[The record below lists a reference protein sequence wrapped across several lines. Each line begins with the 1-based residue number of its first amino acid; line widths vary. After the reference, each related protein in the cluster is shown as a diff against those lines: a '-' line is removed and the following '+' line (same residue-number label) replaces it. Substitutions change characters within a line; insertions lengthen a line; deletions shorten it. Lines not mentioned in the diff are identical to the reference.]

1 MITPTQTALE
11 NLTLSDAD
19 LAACKPVAGE
29 GGHVLRA
36 LCPFHGSDHQR
47 SLRVTVATGRFVCFA
62 CGAWGYLAEARE
74 RWQEERQRQAA
85 FWRPAARPH
94 RAPRQRQPAVA
105 AASQPAP
112 PLSAPPTPTRPD
124 LGPQLAA
131 FQAALPE
138 SRGAA
143 YLQQRGIPLALAQQL
158 GVGYAAPGTW
168 PHPARDW
175 RSGRV
180 VFPHTT
186 PDGCLVNLY
195 GRAVGTAAQ
204 VPKAKRHDHLPGEKA
219 YFHAAALREGA
230 GPLWVCEGAFD
241 ALALLAAGVPRVVA
255 LFGVQGWRWAWA
267 REVRALVLAL
277 DADAAGQQQWRAL
290 ARQAALRGKQVG
302 VLPPEAYGEHKD
314 ASAAWAAGVLAV
326 GAGLAVPE
334 HLREVWEER
343 AAIMAADGG
352 LPRLEAERFACAA
365 LQAQPAA
372 RAGMQYDGIP
382 DPDPW
387 YAPTG
392 RGMTHGDHPA
402 DLSRRG
408 HC

>member
-1 MITPTQTALE
+1 
-11 NLTLSDAD
+11 
-19 LAACKPVAGE
+19 AAFQRPPV
-29 GGHVLRA
+29 H
-36 LCPFHGSDHQR
+36 
-47 SLRVTVATGRFVCFA
+47 
-62 CGAWGYLAEARE
+62 
-74 RWQEERQRQAA
+74 RQRVPSRPQPLPPLTKP
-85 FWRPAARPH
+85 PAAHPSTP
-94 RAPRQRQPAVA
+94 RAPAPA
-105 AASQPAP
+105 
-112 PLSAPPTPTRPD
+112 RPD
-124 LGPQLAA
+124 LAPQLAA
-131 FQAALPE
+131 FQAVLPG

-143 YLQQRGIPLALAQQL
+143 YLQQRGIPLALAQQH

-168 PHPARDW
+168 PHTARDW
-175 RSGRV
+175 RGGRV
-180 VFPHTT
+180 VCPHTT
-186 PDGCLVNLY
+186 PEGHVVNLY

-326 GAGLAVPE
+326 GAGLA
-334 HLREVWEER
+334 
-343 AAIMAADGG
+343 
-352 LPRLEAERFACAA
+352 
-365 LQAQPAA
+365 
-372 RAGMQYDGIP
+372 
-382 DPDPW
+382 
-387 YAPTG
+387 
-392 RGMTHGDHPA
+392 
-402 DLSRRG
+402 
-408 HC
+408 